1 MSFDSFPS
9 FSQSFSLSF
18 LFVLKIHFAEHV
30 RVWPLLSN
38 FALASSFVSLHSRT
52 HRSRGHI
59 PGKETIAPLNP
70 RYSLPTVVDCW
81 LTLAGSLLPKGNT
94 GVLIF
99 LGECI
104 FFNLLHMQRIAVPI
118 CSFVTVYK
126 NASNFICI
134 FRSLAAWLVI
144 DSFSS
149 WLLKQLTFWIGSL
162 STMLPMTNFS
172 NHDKTE
178 GRYIFNRCS
187 CYYGVIPRPP
197 CMALYTSENEE
208 PSFMTTLTLFLG
220 MHCRDSRFFYFLFAL
235 ENIPEKISLMA
246 VLRI

>member
-104 FFNLLHMQRIAVPI
+104 FLI
-118 CSFVTVYK
+118 CYICRGSQYLFVL
-126 NASNFICI
+126 SWRFIKMPPTSSA
-134 FRSLAAWLVI
+134 SLAAWLVI